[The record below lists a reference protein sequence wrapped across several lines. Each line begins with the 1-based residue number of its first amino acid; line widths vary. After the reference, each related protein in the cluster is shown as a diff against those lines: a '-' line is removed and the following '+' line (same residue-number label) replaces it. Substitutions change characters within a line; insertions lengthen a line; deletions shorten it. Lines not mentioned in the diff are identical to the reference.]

1 MAFLDF
7 YYLITPQEGIVS
19 TSQSSSL
26 ISLFYD
32 IILCKLIFDRVRSFP
47 KLLSRFSFFIQSQLR
62 LGAGV
67 EAVVLPEG
75 EEKKEE
81 AELEKKQSP
90 APLVISREDVEVV
103 MGKLGFFCDPE
114 GQQLKQSMGADQLLE
129 LFDEKEPSLEEVKE
143 AFEVFDV
150 NRDGFIDEMELQRVM
165 FQLGLKEGVELESC
179 KKMIGAFDVNGDG
192 RIDFCEFVKFMDH
205 SFC

>member
-7 YYLITPQEGIVS
+7 YYLITPQEGVVS

-47 KLLSRFSFFIQSQLR
+47 KLLSRFSFFLQSQLR

-67 EAVVLPEG
+67 EV
-75 EEKKEE
+75 
-81 AELEKKQSP
+81 KQSP

-103 MGKLGFFCDPE
+103 MGKLGYFCDPE

-150 NRDGFIDEMELQRVM
+150 NRDGFIDETELQRVM
-165 FQLGLKEGVELESC
+165 CQLGLKEGVELESC

>member
-7 YYLITPQEGIVS
+7 YYLITPQEGVVS

-47 KLLSRFSFFIQSQLR
+47 KLLSRFSFFLQSQLR

-67 EAVVLPEG
+67 EVVVSEG
-75 EEKKEE
+75 EEKK
-81 AELEKKQSP
+81 SP

-103 MGKLGFFCDPE
+103 MGKLGYFCDPE

-150 NRDGFIDEMELQRVM
+150 NRDGFIDETELQRVM
-165 FQLGLKEGVELESC
+165 CQLGLKEGVELESC

>member
-7 YYLITPQEGIVS
+7 YYLITPQEGVVS

-47 KLLSRFSFFIQSQLR
+47 KLLSRFSFFLQSQLR

-67 EAVVLPEG
+67 EVVVSEG

-81 AELEKKQSP
+81 AE
-90 APLVISREDVEVV
+90 VISREDVEVV
-103 MGKLGFFCDPE
+103 MGKLGYFCDPE

-150 NRDGFIDEMELQRVM
+150 NRDGFIDETELQRVM
-165 FQLGLKEGVELESC
+165 CQLGLKEGVELESC